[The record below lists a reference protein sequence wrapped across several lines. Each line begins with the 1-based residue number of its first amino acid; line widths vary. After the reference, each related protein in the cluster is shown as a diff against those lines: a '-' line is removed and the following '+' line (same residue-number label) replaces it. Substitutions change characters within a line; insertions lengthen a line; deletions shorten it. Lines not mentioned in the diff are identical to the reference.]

1 MNEFFEI
8 HLDYNCKLEQSL
20 LTNCDS
26 NYKIRNFIKSSESPE
41 KTTYFCER
49 RRTNQKG
56 SLLFRR
62 ETNQPEE
69 MTSLAAGSFTLRKES
84 FKTRRK
90 TFYYQGLKI
99 AFVL

>member
-41 KTTYFCER
+41 KTTYFCEG

-56 SLLFRR
+56 SLLYVRR
-62 ETNQPEE
+62 ALKPEGKHSI
-69 MTSLAAGSFTLRKES
+69 TK
-84 FKTRRK
+84 
-90 TFYYQGLKI
+90 
-99 AFVL
+99 V